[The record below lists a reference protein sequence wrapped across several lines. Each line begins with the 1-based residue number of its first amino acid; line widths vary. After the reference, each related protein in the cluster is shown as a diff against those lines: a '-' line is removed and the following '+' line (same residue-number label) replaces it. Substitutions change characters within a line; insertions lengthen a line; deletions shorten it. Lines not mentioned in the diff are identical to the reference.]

1 MRERG
6 HTFDNAQR
14 FVFQAKNTD
23 NIMDYTNLDYP
34 NANVQ
39 PSTYYWQWLVARKNA
54 KTWKRKSSEG

>member
-1 MRERG
+1 
-6 HTFDNAQR
+6 
-14 FVFQAKNTD
+14 
-23 NIMDYTNLDYP
+23 MDYTNLDYP